1 MNNLEF
7 NKRVEIETSNDVT
20 LSIQASRM
28 QITDS
33 HGTHEM
39 NAEIVMLI
47 EDEERDNEIV
57 TILSTDNIDKMIEQ
71 LRTLNDKVKAYNKA
85 LKEKSHRRKTDKG
98 DNQ

>member
-1 MNNLEF
+1 MKKLEF

-33 HGTHEM
+33 DGTYEM
-39 NAEIVMLI
+39 DAEVVLLI

-71 LRTLNDKVKAYNKA
+71 LRTLNEKVKAYNKA
-85 LKEKSHRRKTDKG
+85 FKAK
-98 DNQ
+98 

>member
-1 MNNLEF
+1 MIKLEF

-33 HGTHEM
+33 DGTYEM
-39 NAEIVMLI
+39 DAEVVLLI

-57 TILSTDNIDKMIEQ
+57 TILSTDNIDNLLCCFPNNWKIF
-71 LRTLNDKVKAYNKA
+71 VIY
-85 LKEKSHRRKTDKG
+85 
-98 DNQ
+98 

>member
-1 MNNLEF
+1 MKKLEF
-7 NKRVEIETSNDVT
+7 NKRIELETSNDVIF
-20 LSIQASRM
+20 SIQASRM

-33 HGTHEM
+33 NGTHEM

-85 LKEKSHRRKTDKG
+85 LKVK
-98 DNQ
+98 

>member
-1 MNNLEF
+1 MSKLEF

-33 HGTHEM
+33 DGTYEM
-39 NAEIVMLI
+39 DAEVVLLI

-71 LRTLNDKVKAYNKA
+71 LRTLNEKVKEYNRTLKA
-85 LKEKSHRRKTDKG
+85 K
-98 DNQ
+98 

>member
-1 MNNLEF
+1 MKKLEF

-33 HGTHEM
+33 DSTYEM
-39 NAEIVMLI
+39 DAEVVLLI

-71 LRTLNDKVKAYNKA
+71 LRTLNEKVKEYNRT
-85 LKEKSHRRKTDKG
+85 LKEI
-98 DNQ
+98 

>member
-1 MNNLEF
+1 MSKLEF

-33 HGTHEM
+33 DGTYEM
-39 NAEIVMLI
+39 DAEVVLLI

-57 TILSTDNIDKMIEQ
+57 TILSTDNIDNLIKR
-71 LRTLNDKVKAYNKA
+71 LHTLNDKVKAYNKA
-85 LKEKSHRRKTDKG
+85 LKAK
-98 DNQ
+98 

>member
-1 MNNLEF
+1 MSKLEF

-33 HGTHEM
+33 DGTYEM
-39 NAEIVMLI
+39 DAEVVLLI

-71 LRTLNDKVKAYNKA
+71 LRTLNEKVKEYNRTI
-85 LKEKSHRRKTDKG
+85 KER
-98 DNQ
+98 